1 MLQNRPVTLRPLA
14 PLSALVALLAAASPA
29 RAACLAARGGPS
41 VGGLNTT
48 WKAAVEQLLRSTSE
62 PGHPWSC
69 VGGVVDLEVASSGA
83 VLRVAREGE
92 EAVARR
98 VESPEDVVPLGQA
111 LLATPLPPPPPP
123 PPESVVSAPPSS
135 PEPAVSAASPA
146 PASAPSEQP
155 SVRPSRLLV
164 GGGVDVHHVGGS
176 RVAWV
181 GPVASAAVPMGRW
194 LPGISVRYQ
203 SSVLSRRPPIDEVSV
218 AVSVL
223 SRFAL
228 SAVELRAGLVLRGA
242 TVQRDLP
249 RPQGD
254 QGRLE
259 GRVGAITSLVIPAF
273 RWGRV
278 VLSADAEVVGAVRER
293 DTQLPPGV
301 DPPRP
306 YPRYLLGGGAQIEV
320 PL

>member
-1 MLQNRPVTLRPLA
+1 MLQNRPVTLRSLTPIT
-14 PLSALVALLAAASPA
+14 ALALLAAASPA

-41 VGGLNTT
+41 VGGLNST
-48 WKAAVEQLLRSTSE
+48 WKTAVEQLLRSTSE

-98 VESPEDVVPLGQA
+98 VESPDDVVPLGQA
-111 LLATPLPPPPPP
+111 LLATPLPPPPP
-123 PPESVVSAPPSS
+123 ESVASAPPASAKQA
-135 PEPAVSAASPA
+135 PASAVTPA
-146 PASAPSEQP
+146 PASAPPEQP

-181 GPVASAAVPMGRW
+181 GPVVSAAVPMGRL

-218 AVSVL
+218 AVSVQ
-223 SRFAL
+223 SRFVL

-278 VLSADAEVVGAVRER
+278 VLSADAEAVGAVRER
-293 DTQLPPGV
+293 DTQVPPGV